1 LNYVATK
8 NEHRGTLGMIAAASF
23 IFATIFFIFSL
34 PFFWNQVRVL
44 RNWPETNAQVLNSE
58 VVTAP
63 PEGHE
68 NVYRAKLLVL
78 YTVAGQPVTSEL
90 TSFESRNYDAT
101 LQRTHQFPV
110 GSMHRVRYDPANP
123 SQARLGA
130 GWNRTFFALPL
141 IVLSMAALFLCVGA
155 VCLAVAKAKC

>member
-1 LNYVATK
+1 
-8 NEHRGTLGMIAAASF
+8 MIAAASF
-23 IFATIFFIFSL
+23 IFAAIFFVFSL

-44 RNWPETNAQVLNSE
+44 RWPETDAQVLRSE
-58 VVTAP
+58 VVTGA

-68 NVYRAKLLVL
+68 SLYRAQLLVL
-78 YTVAGQPVTSEL
+78 YTVAGRPVTSEL
-90 TSFESRNYDAT
+90 TSFESRNYEAT
-101 LQRTHQFPV
+101 LQRTQQFPV
-110 GSMHRVRYDPANP
+110 GSHHVVRYDPANP

-155 VCLAVAKAKC
+155 AFAAVAKFGYPPPPL